1 MGVTQRAQ
9 YLDMNTGEM
18 RVNDPRFPK
27 RMDVVAYFVNR
38 MVEKREDCHIPLMYT
53 VHASDVSCYDATSGL
68 LLWLPWGR
76 VEDSSNRF
84 IKHIFEALLR

>member
-1 MGVTQRAQ
+1 VTQRGQ
-9 YLDMNTGEM
+9 YLDMNTSKM
-18 RVNDPRFPK
+18 CVNDPRFPK

-53 VHASDVSCYDATSGL
+53 VHGSDSCYDATSRL

-76 VEDSSNRF
+76 VKNSSNRL
-84 IKHIFEALLR
+84 IEHIFEALLR